1 MADFTVTLRTI
12 PDTRAAIGRAG
23 HHTIV
28 IDRPEGRAG
37 GMGLGFNGGQLLAI
51 AVGGCLCNDLQYAAE
66 KQGIA
71 IRSLA
76 VEVTVVM
83 VGEPLIAE
91 RSEVKVKISAED
103 PAADVDAL
111 IKAATAG
118 SAVANSLIRG
128 VPVRIAR
135 AT

>member
-1 MADFTVTLRTI
+1 
-12 PDTRAAIGRAG
+12 
-23 HHTIV
+23 
-28 IDRPEGRAG
+28 
-37 GMGLGFNGGQLLAI
+37 
-51 AVGGCLCNDLQYAAE
+51 
-66 KQGIA
+66 
-71 IRSLA
+71 
-76 VEVTVVM
+76 M

-91 RSEVKVKISAED
+91 RSEVKVEISAED